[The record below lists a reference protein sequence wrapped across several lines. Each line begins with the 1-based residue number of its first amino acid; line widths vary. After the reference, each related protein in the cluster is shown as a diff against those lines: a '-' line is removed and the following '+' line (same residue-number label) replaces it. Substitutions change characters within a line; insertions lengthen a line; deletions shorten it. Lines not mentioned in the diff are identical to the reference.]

1 MGGPASSEILRAW
14 QQLPVSQARP
24 LSQAQADQLAAFL
37 EGMSRWNAV
46 HNITAVGAEAS
57 VPRHIL
63 DALVAWPSLLDHLG
77 DELNP
82 VILDVGSGNGV
93 PGLPWAV
100 VAPSLQVHLVER
112 VARKAAFLRRAAR
125 DLGLSGRVSVFQES
139 VESGAGLVAAAPPQG
154 YAIIASRA
162 FAALEDFLGLTW
174 QHAGPGT
181 CWLYMAG
188 KLSEIKGLSGSVY
201 IHPEHASRYALA
213 SIEPVRVPGQAG
225 DRHLIWI
232 RRAQA

>member
-1 MGGPASSEILRAW
+1 MGGRASGEILRAW
-14 QQLPVSQARP
+14 QQLPASQARP
-24 LSQAQADQLAAFL
+24 LSEPQADQLAAFL

-63 DALVAWPSLLDHLG
+63 DALVAWPSLLEHLG
-77 DELNP
+77 DQPNP

-125 DLGLSGRVSVFQES
+125 DLGLSGRVRVFQES
-139 VESGAGLVAAAPPQG
+139 VESGSRLVAAAPPQG

-162 FAALEDFLGLTW
+162 FAAGHGRRILEALAVGPAGQSGIAERAGLTIA
-174 QHAGPGT
+174 QVSKRLCDLRLAG
-181 CWLYMAG
+181 A
-188 KLSEIKGLSGSVY
+188 
-201 IHPEHASRYALA
+201 
-213 SIEPVRVPGQAG
+213 IERDG
-225 DRHLIWI
+225 
-232 RRAQA
+232 